1 MPAKSGAVY
10 CGYGI
15 GIWTKQA
22 LADDVACQGVT
33 CGANDADDLIQALI
47 ADHPSSIFWAAKGTH
62 QIVEGNSPNTNNP
75 ITETTDE
82 DQRWSRSRIL
92 STETI
97 FEDIRY
103 EHVS

>member
-1 MPAKSGAVY
+1 MD
-10 CGYGI
+10 
-15 GIWTKQA
+15 KQA

-33 CGANDADDLIQALI
+33 CGANDADGLIQALV
-47 ADHPSSIFWAAKGTH
+47 ADHPSSIFRSAKGTH
-62 QIVEGNSPNTNNP
+62 QIVQGNSPNTNNP
-75 ITETTDE
+75 ITENTGE

>member
-1 MPAKSGAVY
+1 MD
-10 CGYGI
+10 
-15 GIWTKQA
+15 KQA
-22 LADDVACQGVT
+22 LADDVACQCMT
-33 CGANDADDLIQALI
+33 CGANDADDLIQALV
-47 ADHPSSIFWAAKGTH
+47 ADHPNSIFWSAKGTH
-62 QIVEGNSPNTNNP
+62 QIVQGNSPNTNNP

>member
-1 MPAKSGAVY
+1 MD
-10 CGYGI
+10 
-15 GIWTKQA
+15 KQA
-22 LADDVACQGVT
+22 LAVDVACQGVS
-33 CGANDADDLIQALI
+33 CGANDADDLIQALV
-47 ADHPSSIFWAAKGTH
+47 ADHPSSIFWSAKRTH
-62 QIVEGNSPNTNNP
+62 QIEGNSPNTDNP
-75 ITETTDE
+75 ITETTEE